1 MVIVLMG
8 VSGSGKT
15 TVGKLLADG
24 LGWRFYEGDDFH
36 PQANVDKMSRGVPL
50 DDGDRRPWLDNLH
63 RLIERTVAAGDNA
76 ILACSALKRSYRE
89 RLAGGLPD
97 VRFVFLQA
105 GRELLRQR
113 LESRRDHFMK
123 ADLLDSQLATLEEPR
138 DAVVAN
144 AALPADE
151 IVGRIRGELHL

>member
-1 MVIVLMG
+1 MVVVVMG

-15 TVGKLLADG
+15 TVGKLLARR

-105 GRELLRQR
+105 GPELLRQR